1 MKIRSPSHFSEALVT
16 EAANY
21 VRGTLYWLYFPVV
34 QVVVEAGVLESQVV
48 LTPEAG
54 DHGAALTCS
63 AHSPHLPHA
72 ALQDHLTLTVHCEYV
87 ATFPLT
93 FLDLPWPRLHLYG
106 FPDRANLP
114 LRLRLSLNFA
124 LLSASWSIYKLEMVL
139 ISSSVIFGEFFFPFF
154 FLPFHQCDISS
165 LIADNPFHF
174 GIIKDANF
182 RIRLNFTHWGAKKFS
197 RPSKCLQATP
207 KVLAPPSVDT
217 PPPSPALGTL
227 RTEIETQV
235 FIGELLHNPGLQVTW
250 KRRRENVELYGR
262 VTAN

>member
-124 LLSASWSIYKLEMVL
+124 LLSASWSIYKIRNGFNFFFRDFWWV
-139 ISSSVIFGEFFFPFF
+139 FFPFLF
-154 FLPFHQCDISS
+154 SS
-165 LIADNPFHF
+165 F
-174 GIIKDANF
+174 
-182 RIRLNFTHWGAKKFS
+182 
-197 RPSKCLQATP
+197 
-207 KVLAPPSVDT
+207 PSVWHLE
-217 PPPSPALGTL
+217 P
-227 RTEIETQV
+227 
-235 FIGELLHNPGLQVTW
+235 HCW
-250 KRRRENVELYGR
+250 
-262 VTAN
+262 